1 MSTLRKIGILLAI
14 ALTACTPAALEPLP
28 TLAPLITA
36 PPTLTPIVPTPT
48 RLIATAA
55 GPSPTFVPTPAD
67 TPTPLIAPAPTP
79 TPYTRLAPLVY
90 HPPGTFIMGAL
101 PGADPYAEVWER
113 PPHEVTLSGF
123 WMETTEVSNARYA
136 LCVAAGVC
144 SLPLRTSSR
153 TRGDYYGNPAFAEYP
168 MVNVTHA
175 QAAQFCEWAGGRLPT
190 EAEWEYAARFND
202 GRLYPWGNEQDLGRG
217 QFGRGEGS
225 DTEPVTAFPGG
236 ASALGVLNLAGNV
249 WEWVADWYDAGYY
262 AASPKENPTGP
273 TTGKERAARGGAFAT
288 DPQFVRNT
296 NRFSLNPE
304 RGYTNV
310 GFRCV
315 TTNPRSDL
323 ILLPTLTPRP

>member
-90 HPPGTFIMGAL
+90 HPPGTFTMGAL
-101 PGADPYAEVWER
+101 PGADPYAEAWER

-153 TRGDYYGNPAFAEYP
+153 TRSDYYGNPAFAEYP

-273 TTGKERAARGGAFAT
+273 TTGKERVARGGAFAT

-315 TTNPRSDL
+315 TTDPRSDL
-323 ILLPTLTPRP
+323 ILLPTLTPQP